1 MKSVNQLLA
10 SAHNLPAVETVQA
23 VPVSAET
30 TAVVNALFRKL
41 RGIFPA
47 WRQAW
52 PSTEALNAAK
62 EEWIQGFAAQG
73 IRSLEQIEFGIQNCR
88 KAQKPFA
95 PSVGEFI
102 AMCRPSPE
110 CLGMPSAMEAWIEVL
125 MGTYSHEAV
134 RLAAR
139 ATGLFDLRGARPDD
153 KGLRQRFERHYA
165 VILLRAQVGLP
176 VEAVILSEI
185 DQERRKTELQRADEH
200 ADRQVQARM
209 IQQGIPADGAQAREL
224 LMATLGK
231 RSIS

>member
-10 SAHNLPAVETVQA
+10 SAHNLPAVETVEA

-102 AMCRPSPE
+102 AMCRPGPE

-134 RLAAR
+134 HLAAR

-153 KGLRQRFERHYA
+153 KGLRQRFDRHYA
-165 VILLRAQVGLP
+165 VILLRAQVGRP
-176 VEAVILSEI
+176 MEAVIHS

-224 LMATLGK
+224 LMATVGK